1 MQSMKVEE
9 EDWEMEEKRK
19 ERKLFWSQR
28 NKTGFYYLPS
38 ASRSSGH
45 GGGDGPT
52 AAMRF
57 ALSTAKHAAT
67 ISRRFRLV
75 GSLAATNSG
84 AGTAPFGSSASNF
97 INPQA
102 AICAWLQSLFFSILS
117 LWPHRAAGGGVP
129 VTADD
134 CYWLQLVGS
143 PADRQFSEI
152 YIPRVG

>member
-1 MQSMKVEE
+1 MQSMKVEVG
-9 EDWEMEEKRK
+9 DWEMEEERK

-28 NKTGFYYLPS
+28 NKTGFYNLPS
-38 ASRSSGH
+38 ASRCSGH

-52 AAMRF
+52 AARRF

-75 GSLAATNSG
+75 GSLAATNSERARRRLG
-84 AGTAPFGSSASNF
+84 LAPAILL
-97 INPQA
+97 INGRPFVPGFN
-102 AICAWLQSLFFSILS
+102 LYSFLFPS
-117 LWPHRAAGGGVP
+117 LWPHRAAGGGVS
-129 VTADD
+129 VTAADR
-134 CYWLQLVGS
+134 YWFQLVGS